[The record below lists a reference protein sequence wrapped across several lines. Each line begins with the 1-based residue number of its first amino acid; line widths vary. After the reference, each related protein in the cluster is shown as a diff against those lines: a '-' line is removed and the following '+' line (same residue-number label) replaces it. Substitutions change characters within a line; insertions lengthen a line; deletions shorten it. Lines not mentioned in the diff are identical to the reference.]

1 MLSMMTAAAS
11 GMRGFSCIRGFHVPV
26 STSRARRAT
35 VLSLLL
41 RGRMGPEERAALS
54 DPREVSARA
63 AHAIRLPIA

>member
-1 MLSMMTAAAS
+1 MHALDDDRHARLRLHA
-11 GMRGFSCIRGFHVPV
+11 RLPHVPV
-26 STSRARRAT
+26 STSKTRRAA